1 MKISL
6 WIYSGMDSGFI
17 LKSIQSPDGVFW
29 MLVRTLD
36 ACAELASGNI
46 MSGFI
51 LVTWYPRRTHHQA
64 SPALCQRPGC
74 MKDTLW

>member
-1 MKISL
+1 
-6 WIYSGMDSGFI
+6 
-17 LKSIQSPDGVFW
+17 

-64 SPALCQRPGC
+64 SPALCQRSGC
-74 MKDTLW
+74 MKDTHFGKLHNGEGEMR